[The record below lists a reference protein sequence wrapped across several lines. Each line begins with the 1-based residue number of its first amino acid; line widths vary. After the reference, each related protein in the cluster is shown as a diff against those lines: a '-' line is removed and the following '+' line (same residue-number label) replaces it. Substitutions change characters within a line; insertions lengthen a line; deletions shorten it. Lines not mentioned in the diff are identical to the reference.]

1 MAGEGSL
8 SDKQYILTEPE
19 MTLVLNMIAVISK
32 RGGFMPNEFKI
43 IGEFWE
49 KFSPT
54 NEELAEPETKTP
66 IN

>member
-1 MAGEGSL
+1 MDGDCSS
-8 SDKQYILTEPE
+8 SDKKYTLTESE

-32 RGGFMPNEFKI
+32 RGGFMPNEFKL
-43 IGEFWE
+43 IGDFWE

-54 NEELAEPETKTP
+54 NEELVEPEKKTP